1 MGICFAQAHVIAY
14 AGLAYVLPE
23 PKRHVIAYAGL
34 AYVLPEPKRHVIA
47 YAGWSC
53 VLPEPK
59 GHVIAYAGMS
69 YVLTELKGHVMQDG
83 HRVAYMKNAVKST
96 RTLLHVLL
104 SWKAMSRRLQ
114 RFDW

>member
-1 MGICFAQAHVIAY
+1 M
-14 AGLAYVLPE
+14 
-23 PKRHVIAYAGL
+23 

-69 YVLTELKGHVMQDG
+69 YDLTEPKGHVIAGRAYGCLYEKYSQV
-83 HRVAYMKNAVKST
+83 HTYFVASIAFMEGNFT
-96 RTLLHVLL
+96 
-104 SWKAMSRRLQ
+104 KASKV
-114 RFDW
+114 